1 MFRVMIIDPKIK
13 SSNTLKNMLKNSMDI
28 EVLGVYSNTKNF
40 LKEFVNKTTDIV
52 FIWITTNHYNGMHL
66 ARAICKSCPNT
77 KVIFFSD
84 RNKLITNAFEPKVV
98 DYLFFKFS
106 ENIVNETITNSLKTI
121 YEECFQ

>member
-1 MFRVMIIDPKIK
+1 MIIDPEIK
-13 SSNTLKNMLKNSMDI
+13 SSNTLKRMLRNRLDI

-40 LKEFVNKTTDIV
+40 LKEFVNNTTDIV
-52 FIWITTNHYNGMHL
+52 FIWLTTNHYNGMHL

-77 KVIFFSD
+77 KVIFFSN
-84 RNKLITNAFEPKVV
+84 NKLIANTFEPKVV

-106 ENIVNETITNSLKTI
+106 ENIVNGIITNNLKTV